1 MAYDEPVR
9 YKLAQLV
16 GNLSLLSMGGSQG
29 IPVGH
34 ITAYNASP
42 SLQLSF
48 VQSMLEAIQ
57 EGDFTSFGDVIEEQ
71 AVWMSLKYGGGVQGL
86 GGGEEQGL
94 GFGGRSRSSLSVGG
108 DVALEYE
115 DDDEGEEEEYEDE
128 DEA

>member
-16 GNLSLLSMGGSQG
+16 GNLSLLSLGGSQG

-34 ITAYNASP
+34 VTAYNASP

-48 VQSMLEAIQ
+48 VQTMLEAIQ
-57 EGDFTSFGDVIEEQ
+57 EEDYTSYIDVIEEQ
-71 AVWMSLKYGGGVQGL
+71 AAWVELRYGAAAAAVEAEQGL
-86 GGGEEQGL
+86 GGGAL
-94 GFGGRSRSSLSVGG
+94 RSSLSVGG
-108 DVALEYE
+108 DTQLEYL

>member
-42 SLQLSF
+42 ALQLSF
-48 VQSMLEAIQ
+48 VAAMLEGIQ
-57 EGDFTSFGDVIEEQ
+57 EGDYTSYMDVIEDQ
-71 AVWMSLKYGGGVQGL
+71 AAWVEMRYGAAAAAV
-86 GGGEEQGL
+86 EAEQG
-94 GFGGRSRSSLSVGG
+94 FAARRSSLSVGG
-108 DVALEYE
+108 DTQLEYLDE
-115 DDDEGEEEEYEDE
+115 GEGEEEEYEDE

>member
-34 ITAYNASP
+34 VTAYNASP

-48 VQSMLEAIQ
+48 VQAMLEGIQ
-57 EGDFTSFGDVIEEQ
+57 EADYTSYGDVIEEQ
-71 AVWMSLKYGGGVQGL
+71 AAWVTLKYGAAEGA
-86 GGGEEQGL
+86 GEDGL
-94 GFGGRSRSSLSVGG
+94 GFGARRSSMSVGG
-108 DVALEYE
+108 DTQLEYLDE
-115 DDDEGEEEEYEDE
+115 DEEEEEEYEDE

>member
-48 VQSMLEAIQ
+48 VQSMLEGIQ
-57 EGDFTSFGDVIEEQ
+57 EGDFTSYVDVIEEQ
-71 AVWMSLKYGGGVQGL
+71 AAWVALRYNAFEQED
-86 GGGEEQGL
+86 GEGS
-94 GFGGRSRSSLSVGG
+94 GFGARRSSMSVGG

-115 DDDEGEEEEYEDE
+115 DEDEGEVEEYEDE

>member
-34 ITAYNASP
+34 VTAYNASP

-48 VQSMLEAIQ
+48 VQAMLEGIE
-57 EGDFTSFGDVIEEQ
+57 EGDYTSYADVIEEQ
-71 AVWMSLKYGGGVQGL
+71 AAWVALKYGAESEGGL
-86 GGGEEQGL
+86 GL
-94 GFGGRSRSSLSVGG
+94 GAPRSSMSVGG
-108 DVALEYE
+108 DTQLEYY
-115 DDDEGEEEEYEDE
+115 DEGEEEEEEEEFEDE
-128 DEA
+128 DEEEDEQA

>member
-42 SLQLSF
+42 ALQLSF
-48 VQSMLEAIQ
+48 VQAMLDAIQ
-57 EGDFTSFGDVIEEQ
+57 EGDYTSYMDVIEEQ
-71 AVWMSLKYGGGVQGL
+71 AAWVDLKYGASAAAT
-86 GGGEEQGL
+86 EAEQGL
-94 GFGGRSRSSLSVGG
+94 GSAVRRSSLSVGG
-108 DVALEYE
+108 ETQLEYLDE
-115 DDDEGEEEEYEDE
+115 DEGEEEEYEDE